1 MRRVLLTGAA
11 GGIGR
16 RMRRELSGVYQV
28 LRVSDIADV
37 GPAGPG
43 EEVVVAD
50 LTRDEDLVRLVDG
63 VDGIIHLGGL
73 SVENEWSEILRTNID
88 GCYRLYESAYSAGVK
103 RIVFA
108 SSNHA
113 IGFYPRGQI
122 LDGSERPRPDCRYGL
137 SKVFGEALSQYFAD
151 NYGLGILTIRIG
163 WCFEK
168 PDTRRTL
175 GSWVSIGD
183 LTRLCRVG
191 LEVPE
196 LHHEIVWGVS
206 DNQRTWWNNR
216 AARLLGYEPRDSSDQ
231 WITEVEESGVPEPGD
246 KVGLAVQGGPFA
258 SEGYHGDPDRAAR
271 QLPMLRGQMLSPLSK
286 I

>member
-1 MRRVLLTGAA
+1 MRRVLLTGAG

-16 RMRRELSGVYQV
+16 RMRKALANTYPILRSSDMVELE
-28 LRVSDIADV
+28 
-37 GPAGPG
+37 PAMDG
-43 EEVVVAD
+43 EEVVRAD
-50 LTRDEDLVRLVDG
+50 LTVQEDLERIVDG

-73 SVENEWSEILRTNID
+73 SVEHEWDDILRTNID
-88 GCYRLYESAYSAGVK
+88 GTYRLFEAAYKAGVK

-151 NYGLGILTIRIG
+151 NYGLGVLSIRIG

-168 PDTRRTL
+168 PETQRTL

-183 LTRLCRVG
+183 LAQLCRIG
-191 LEVPE
+191 LETPD
-196 LHHEIVWGVS
+196 LHHEIVFGMS
-206 DNQRTWWNNR
+206 DNSRTWWDNKT
-216 AARLLGYEPRDSSDQ
+216 ARRLGYQPGDSSDI
-231 WITEVEESGVPEPGD
+231 WAAEVDNSGIPEPGD
-246 KVGLAVQGGPFA
+246 AVGLAVQGGPFA
-258 SEGYHGDPDRAAR
+258 SEGYQGDPLRVAAR
-271 QLPMLRGQMLSPLSK
+271 SAQPKP
-286 I
+286 

>member
-1 MRRVLLTGAA
+1 MRRVLLTGAG

-16 RMRRELSGVYQV
+16 RMRKALANTYPILRSSDMVELE
-28 LRVSDIADV
+28 
-37 GPAGPG
+37 PAMDG
-43 EEVVVAD
+43 EEVVRAD
-50 LTRDEDLVRLVDG
+50 LTVQEDLERIVDG

-73 SVENEWSEILRTNID
+73 SVEHEWDDILRTNID
-88 GCYRLYESAYSAGVK
+88 GTYRLFEAAYKAGVK

-151 NYGLGILTIRIG
+151 NYGLGVLSIRIG

-168 PDTRRTL
+168 PETQRTL

-183 LTRLCRVG
+183 LAQLCRIG
-191 LEVPE
+191 LETPD
-196 LHHEIVWGVS
+196 LHHEIVFGMS
-206 DNQRTWWNNR
+206 DNSRTWWDNKT
-216 AARLLGYEPRDSSDQ
+216 ARRLGYQPGDSSDI
-231 WITEVEESGVPEPGD
+231 WAAEVDNSGIPEPGD
-246 KVGLAVQGGPFA
+246 AVGLAVQGGPFA
-258 SEGYHGDPDRAAR
+258 SEGYQGDPLRVAAR
-271 QLPMLRGQMLSPLSK
+271 NAQSK
-286 I
+286 P